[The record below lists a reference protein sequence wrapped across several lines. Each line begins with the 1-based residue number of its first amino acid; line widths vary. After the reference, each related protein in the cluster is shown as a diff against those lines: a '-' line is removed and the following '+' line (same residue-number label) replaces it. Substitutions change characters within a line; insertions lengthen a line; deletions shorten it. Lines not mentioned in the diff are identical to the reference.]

1 MNRSAAGT
9 KAATRL
15 VRTGVRAAATLLAA
29 GALALT
35 AQGTAQAAE
44 PRPAAHHQTAPASVG
59 LPKLPKLPKLPGVP
73 ALPHLPSLPGGVLDP
88 VVDTLDNHD
97 WGVAPRD

>member
-1 MNRSAAGT
+1 MNRSVAGT
-9 KAATRL
+9 QAATRL

-44 PRPAAHHQTAPASVG
+44 PRPAAHHQTAPASAG
-59 LPKLPKLPKLPGVP
+59 LPKLPTLPGVP

-88 VVDTLDNHD
+88 IVDALKDNHD